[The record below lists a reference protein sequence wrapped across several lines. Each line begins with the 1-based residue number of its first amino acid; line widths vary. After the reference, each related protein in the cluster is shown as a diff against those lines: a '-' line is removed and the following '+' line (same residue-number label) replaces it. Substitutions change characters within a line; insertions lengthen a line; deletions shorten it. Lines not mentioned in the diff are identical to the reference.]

1 MGESHEVTHGLLIS
15 DQEKAVEV
23 VKVLADEYS
32 RKIVLSIITKSLPI
46 EEISKEQ
53 HIPVSTCYRRIHEML
68 EYGIIRPDRT
78 IIHDDGKKFLCYK
91 SSFRNATIQ
100 LESGELKVDLV
111 SNRDPA
117 DKLSDIWST
126 MRPEAASR
134 AAPEKLN
141 EAATISISAI
151 KKSAPIL

>member
-1 MGESHEVTHGLLIS
+1 LLVS
-15 DQEKAVEV
+15 DQNKAVEV

-32 RKIVLSIITKSLPI
+32 RKIVLSIMTNSLPI

-68 EYGIIRPDRT
+68 EYGIVRPDRT
-78 IIHDDGKKFLCYK
+78 IIQDDGKKFVCYK
-91 SSFRNATIQ
+91 ASFKNATIQ

-117 DKLSDIWST
+117 DKLSDIWSS
-126 MRPEAASR
+126 MKPKAATQIVS
-134 AAPEKLN
+134 EKLQQ
-141 EAATISISAI
+141 ASLISNSTLQKIV
-151 KKSAPIL
+151 PILE

>member
-1 MGESHEVTHGLLIS
+1 VTKFLLVT

-32 RKIVLSIITKSLPI
+32 RRIILSIITNSLPI

-68 EYGIIRPDRT
+68 EYGIVRPDRT
-78 IIHDDGKKFLCYK
+78 IIQEDGKKFICYK
-91 SSFRNATIQ
+91 SSFKNATIQ

-117 DKLSDIWST
+117 YKLSDIWST
-126 MRPEAASR
+126 IKPKAPAETT
-134 AAPEKLN
+134 PEKLQQ
-141 EAATISISAI
+141 ASSISNSTI
-151 KKSAPIL
+151 QKVAPTLKL

>member
-1 MGESHEVTHGLLIS
+1 VSHRKVCCSLLVS
-15 DQEKAVEV
+15 DQDKAVEV

-32 RKIVLSIITKSLPI
+32 RKIVLSIIANSLPI

-68 EYGIIRPDRT
+68 AFGIVRPDRT
-78 IIHDDGKKFLCYK
+78 IIQEDGKKFVCYK
-91 SSFRNATIQ
+91 SSFKNATIQ
-100 LESGELKVDLV
+100 LESGELKVDLI

-126 MRPEAASR
+126 MRPKVATQQG
-134 AAPEKLN
+134 PEKLQQ
-141 EAATISISAI
+141 AASIANLAVQKI
-151 KKSAPIL
+151 APVL

>member
-1 MGESHEVTHGLLIS
+1 M
-15 DQEKAVEV
+15 
-23 VKVLADEYS
+23 KVLADEYS

-68 EYGIIRPDRT
+68 EYGIVRPDRT
-78 IIHDDGKKFLCYK
+78 IIQPDGKKFVCYK
-91 SSFRNATIQ
+91 SSFKNATIL
-100 LESGELKVDLV
+100 LESGELKIDLV

-126 MRPEAASR
+126 MRPKTSSEPGSAHVEQTSSTANSSNQKM
-134 AAPEKLN
+134 APLLN
-141 EAATISISAI
+141 S
-151 KKSAPIL
+151 

>member
-1 MGESHEVTHGLLIS
+1 MNHSLLVS
-15 DQEKAVEV
+15 DEEKALEV
-23 VKVLADEYS
+23 IKVLADEYS
-32 RKIVLSIITKSLPI
+32 RKIVLTIISNSLPI

-68 EYGIIRPDRT
+68 EYGIVRPDRT
-78 IIHDDGKKFLCYK
+78 IIHDDGKKFVCYK

-126 MRPEAASR
+126 LRPKEASQAI
-134 AAPEKLN
+134 PEKLQ
-141 EAATISISAI
+141 ESAAIGTSALQKI
-151 KKSAPIL
+151 APIL